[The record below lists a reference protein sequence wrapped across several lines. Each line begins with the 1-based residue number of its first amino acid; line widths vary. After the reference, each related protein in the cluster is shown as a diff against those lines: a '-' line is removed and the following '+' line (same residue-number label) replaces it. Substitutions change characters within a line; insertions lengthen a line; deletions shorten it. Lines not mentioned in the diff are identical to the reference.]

1 VNNEARVGLIPSP
14 FFMASESLSAEERQ
28 RWQDVLTALEKAGKQ
43 DSYFYR
49 RAVAIVETGRDP
61 MRW

>member
-1 VNNEARVGLIPSP
+1 MIRVGLIPSP
-14 FFMASESLSAEERQ
+14 FFMAMEPMSDEDRS
-28 RWQDVLTALEKAGKQ
+28 RWQLVLEALEKAGKT

-49 RAVAIVETGRDP
+49 RAVAIVKTGRDP

>member
-1 VNNEARVGLIPSP
+1 
-14 FFMASESLSAEERQ
+14 MASESLSAEERQ

>member
-1 VNNEARVGLIPSP
+1 
-14 FFMASESLSAEERQ
+14 MASEVLSNDDRKRWEE
-28 RWQDVLTALEKAGKQ
+28 VLTALEKAGKQ

-49 RAVAIVETGRDP
+49 RAVAIVKTGRDP

>member
-1 VNNEARVGLIPSP
+1 MSDEDRS
-14 FFMASESLSAEERQ
+14 
-28 RWQDVLTALEKAGKQ
+28 RWQLVLEALEKAGKT

-49 RAVAIVETGRDP
+49 RAVAIVKTGRDP